1 VIRVVVVDDHEV
13 ARRGARSVL
22 ADGYPGAE
30 FANACDAREALAC
43 LSQGHWDLAVVD
55 IDMPGP
61 DGLQLLQEVKR
72 RWPRMPVLML
82 SGFSEEELAVHAL
95 KLGAAGYVSKSS
107 ASDDLVNAARKVL
120 AGGRYVSAAVAE
132 RLAGVV
138 SGDAGQLPHEA
149 LTARELQVLR
159 LVASGR
165 THKEIAA
172 DLGLSEKTVATYR
185 QRVTDKLGLSS
196 AVELTRYAV
205 RHRLVA

>member
-43 LSQGHWDLAVVD
+43 LSQGHWDLAVID

-107 ASDDLVNAARKVL
+107 ASDELVNAARKVL

-205 RHRLVA
+205 RHRLVT